1 MQQLTLTTKFSF
13 PPQNLL
19 AVARLDSAPQVATLC
34 ACVQKVF
41 FGYIYFWGEDKEFRE
56 IYAGIELTAEGNRD
70 VVGRAGCT
78 EAGIVL
84 CVA

>member
-34 ACVQKVF
+34 ACVQGIF
-41 FGYIYFWGEDKEFRE
+41 RSYISGGDKEFRE
-56 IYAGIELTAEGNRD
+56 IYAGNELTAEGNRD